1 MRRIGFSTGALAQA
15 DYRRGLTMMRGAACS
30 AVEFSVFQQ
39 ADLFPLLENLDTL
52 DLAGFD
58 YVSIHLPRQFELDF
72 ETLAWGGLLEESW
85 RNWPILVD
93 PETLFDLSL
102 WRQFGHLLCID
113 TMDKRKPL
121 GRVAAELRPIFDELP
136 HATFCFDLGIARLC
150 DPTMA
155 GAHLIL
161 REFGPKVCQVHMSEA
176 NARGRNEPLSLASVR
191 AFQEVAHLIPED
203 VPLILD
209 TQVAAGQI
217 AAEMAKVRQALPV
230 RSGILVG

>member
-1 MRRIGFSTGALAQA
+1 M
-15 DYRRGLTMMRGAACS
+15 
-30 AVEFSVFQQ
+30 FQQ
-39 ADLFPLLENLDTL
+39 ADLFPLLESLDTL
-52 DLAGFD
+52 DLAGFE

-72 ETLAWGGLLEESW
+72 ETLAWGRLLDESW
-85 RNWPILVD
+85 RNWPIVVD

-102 WRQFGHLLCID
+102 WQSFGHLLCID

-121 GRVAAELRPIFDELP
+121 GRVAAELRPIFDQLP
-136 HATFCFDLGIARLC
+136 HATLCFDLGLARLW

-161 REFGPKVCQVHMSEA
+161 REFGPKLCQVHMSEA
-176 NARGRNEPLSLASVR
+176 NGRGKDEPLSLASVR

-203 VPLILD
+203 VPLILE
-209 TQVAAGQI
+209 TAAAAGQI
-217 AAEMAKVRQALPV
+217 ATEIGKVRQAMPT